1 VFSFSLT
8 NAFLI
13 KAKKRPKHEGGL
25 LHDFTLHV
33 FVSNYFA
40 AVGINVKITFQG
52 IWVPADICVHEQDNK
67 ISSKKDVK
75 NLCIVWRVTWIEF

>member
-1 VFSFSLT
+1 LT

-40 AVGINVKITFQG
+40 AVRINVKNN
-52 IWVPADICVHEQDNK
+52 VPRNMGTCRHMC
-67 ISSKKDVK
+67 S
-75 NLCIVWRVTWIEF
+75 WTR